1 MNLTPEYN
9 DELKASDIS
18 AEAHRYSRALINE
31 MVQALVTRSAG
42 TDCMAKD
49 LGDLQIKVHA
59 PKQGNRHISYEF
71 YGSDLEPEASLG
83 CDYTKK
89 EAIALLAEFL
99 RGDWRRPIYKPRW
112 EKIAE
117 CAGVAV
123 RSWLPEGEVEQ

>member
-1 MNLTPEYN
+1 MSLTPN
-9 DELKASDIS
+9 NAVKPKDEAY
-18 AEAHRYSRALINE
+18 RYSRKLINQ
-31 MVQALVTRSAG
+31 MSRAIVTRHPD
-42 TDCMAKD
+42 TDCVAKD
-49 LGDLQIKVHA
+49 IGDLQVKCHA

-71 YGSDLEPEASLG
+71 YGSDPNGAASFG

-99 RGDWRRPIYKPRW
+99 RGDWRKPIYKPRW